1 MDGMDFGLAGQV
13 ALVTGGSR
21 GIGAAVV
28 AGLARFGCDV
38 AFTYHGQAAAA
49 EAVAC
54 EVRDLGRRAMP
65 IKADVSSFADAERTV
80 DAVVAGLGRLDI
92 LICNAGIT
100 RDGVIWKMTE
110 QQWDEVIET
119 NLKGY
124 FNYNRAAARVFKDRR
139 SGKIVNISSING
151 LRGKFAQ
158 SNYSA
163 SKAGNIALT
172 KALAKELGKFNVNV
186 NCVAPGMVMTEMAES
201 LAPEFLNT
209 AVRET
214 VLGRIATADDVANVV
229 AFLCSDASRHVTGE
243 VIKVDGGQYI

>member
-1 MDGMDFGLAGQV
+1 MDLGLDGKV

-28 AGLARFGCDV
+28 LGLARRGCDV
-38 AFTYHGQAAAA
+38 AFTYRGRADAAAA
-49 EAVAC
+49 VAE
-54 EVRDLGRRAMP
+54 EVRKAGRRAMP
-65 IKADVSSFADAERTV
+65 IQADVANFAAADKAVDSIVAEF
-80 DAVVAGLGRLDI
+80 GRLDI
-92 LICNAGIT
+92 LVCNAGIT
-100 RDGVIWKMTE
+100 WDGVVWKMTE
-110 QQWDEVIET
+110 KQWDTVIET

-139 SGKIVNISSING
+139 SGKIVNIASING
-151 LRGKFAQ
+151 IRGKFAQ

-172 KALAKELGKFNVNV
+172 KSLAKELGKFNVNV
-186 NCVAPGMVMTEMAES
+186 NCVAPGMVMTEMAET
-201 LAPEFLNT
+201 LAPEFLNA
-209 AVRET
+209 AVKET

-229 AFLCSDASRHVTGE
+229 AFFCSDASRHVTGE

>member
-1 MDGMDFGLAGQV
+1 MDLGLDGKV

-28 AGLARFGCDV
+28 LSLARRGCDV
-38 AFTYHGQAAAA
+38 AFTYRGRADAA
-49 EAVAC
+49 EAVAE
-54 EVRDLGRRAMP
+54 EVRKAGRRAMP
-65 IKADVSSFADAERTV
+65 IQADVADFAAADRAV
-80 DAVVAGLGRLDI
+80 DSIVALFGRLDI
-92 LICNAGIT
+92 LVCNAGIT
-100 RDGVIWKMTE
+100 WDGVVWKMTE
-110 QQWDEVIET
+110 KQWDTVIET

-139 SGKIVNISSING
+139 SGKIVNIASING
-151 LRGKFAQ
+151 IRGKFAQ

-172 KALAKELGKFNVNV
+172 KSLAKELGKFNVNV
-186 NCVAPGMVMTEMAES
+186 NCVAPGMVMTEMAET
-201 LAPEFLNT
+201 LAPEFLNA
-209 AVRET
+209 AVKET

-229 AFLCSDASRHVTGE
+229 AFFCSDASRHVTGE